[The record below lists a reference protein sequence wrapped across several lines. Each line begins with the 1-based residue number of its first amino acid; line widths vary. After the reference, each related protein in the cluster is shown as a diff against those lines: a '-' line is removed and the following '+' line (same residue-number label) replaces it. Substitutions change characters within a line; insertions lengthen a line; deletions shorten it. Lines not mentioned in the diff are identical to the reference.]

1 VKFFRW
7 RWLVLAGIFGSAT
20 ALIAGVFRE
29 HLLRLGLQ
37 RAGARLEPTRFVV
50 EREHGF
56 SCAVVPIR
64 THTCTHTRKADR
76 ETSAASA
83 QTQISF

>member
-29 HLLRLGLQ
+29 HLLRVGLQ
-37 RAGARLEPTRFVV
+37 RAGARLEATRFVV

-64 THTCTHTRKADR
+64 TPARTRKADR
-76 ETSAASA
+76 KTSAASA
-83 QTQISF
+83 QTQVSF